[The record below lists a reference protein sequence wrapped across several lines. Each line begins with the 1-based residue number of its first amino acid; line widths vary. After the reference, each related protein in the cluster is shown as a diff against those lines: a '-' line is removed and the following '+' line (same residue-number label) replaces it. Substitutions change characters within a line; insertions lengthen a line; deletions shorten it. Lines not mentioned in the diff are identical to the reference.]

1 MNDNLEKISR
11 VLVTIL
17 YLFAILFLIYGFV
30 KVYQGENAVVYF
42 LLAGCFAIV
51 LTGKKIWDKKR

>member
-51 LTGKKIWDKKR
+51 STGKKIWDKKR